1 MASIK
6 QDLSRALE
14 GSATLPLTLDVG
26 SPHRFIILS
35 DQHKGARDGADEFRL
50 CETAY
55 RSALETYLERS
66 FTLVLLGD
74 AEELW
79 EQGFAPVEAAY
90 SEVLALEGRFPASR
104 YYRIWGNHD
113 DDWMSERLVRKR
125 LLPHMPT
132 TVVYEGLRFD
142 VFDGPERLGT
152 LFMVHGHQGTFFS
165 HKLRGLSRF
174 FLRVFYRPIQRLF
187 RIGRQ
192 TPARDA
198 CLRAKHDRQ
207 MYEWA
212 ADQSDLVLIAGHTH
226 RPVWSSRTHLQKLEA
241 ELAEL
246 ERRLDR
252 ESPDIQHRL
261 TELRGQV
268 EERAARYPPCGDTI
282 KPLPCYFNTG
292 CCKFDDG
299 DITGIEIED
308 GVMRLVKW
316 SSEAPGRGSQVLEE
330 GRLKDIFATL

>member
-1 MASIK
+1 MASIER
-6 QDLSRALE
+6 DLSRALE
-14 GSATLPLTLDVG
+14 APETLPVVLDLAA
-26 SPHRFIILS
+26 PHRFIILS

-55 RSALETYLERS
+55 RTALEEYLRRS
-66 FTLVLLGD
+66 FALILLGD

-79 EQGFAPVEAAY
+79 EQGFAAVESAY
-90 SEVLALEGRFPASR
+90 SNILELEGRFPAGR
-104 YYRIWGNHD
+104 YFRVWGNHD

-125 LLPHMPT
+125 LLPYMPAT
-132 TVVYEGLRFD
+132 IVYEGLRFE
-142 VFDGPERLGT
+142 VFDGPDRLGT

-192 TPARDA
+192 TPAKDA

-212 ADQSDLVLIAGHTH
+212 AGREDLVLVAGHTH

-246 ERRLDR
+246 ERRGDR
-252 ESPDIQHRL
+252 DSPDVQRRL
-261 TELRGQV
+261 AELRQEV
-268 EERAARYPPCGDTI
+268 EERAAKYPPCGDTI

-308 GVMRLVKW
+308 GVMRLIKW
-316 SSEAPGRGSQVLEE
+316 SSEAPELGSQILEE
-330 GRLKDIFATL
+330 GRLKDIFAAI